1 MTIALSVVIAGLLL
15 LVGIPMVLVSVQI
28 QRRDS
33 EREQQQIAN
42 RMAQSVSTLV
52 QSIQSGLNTDANLS
66 PNLDAIASQI
76 STELNR
82 LNSQS
87 IQSLKDAIA
96 TENPLENLLKNSD
109 AIQGAVVFSTDGI
122 VRQSQWRA
130 PQNAINPI
138 QLSQSETFAL
148 AKQGTTATEISNF
161 GDRSTPA
168 LIVGIPMTDTNEV
181 LMAWV
186 DTHSLWQPLANLS
199 AGKTGYLYLIDNTNT
214 AIIVPKKIEATKDTS
229 IDTQAILAEK
239 SYRGLSGERVVG
251 HIATVSG
258 TPWRVVIEIPSAEAN
273 AGLKSLLIIL
283 GAILLFGLSLAMT
296 VARIFSGWILQPIKI
311 LHQSAER
318 ISHGDLSHRISLDR
332 DDELGFLATA
342 FNQMVET
349 LEKAINDLRTLS
361 RRLLSAEEAE
371 RRRIAHEIHDEL
383 GQILVMLRFSLSM
396 AERNSPDNPTIKA
409 VQEMAAQAQEKA
421 RTLSHELRPA
431 MLDDIGL
438 LATLQWYID
447 RVEQRANLA
456 IRLDVS
462 VDETILPPEIKT
474 TLYRL
479 VVEALSNVSKHAQAS
494 SVEIS
499 LEKNETHLILQIQD
513 DGAGFD
519 TKTLAQSTSLGVS
532 GMRERVN
539 LLQGNFSIDSQIGH
553 GTHIKITLPI

>member
-1 MTIALSVVIAGLLL
+1 MTITLSVVIASLLL
-15 LVGIPMVLVSVQI
+15 LIAIPMVLISVQI

-33 EREQQQIAN
+33 DRDQQQMAAHL
-42 RMAQSVSTLV
+42 AQSVSDLV
-52 QSIQSGLNTDANLS
+52 KNAQSGQSNNTIDDPQLDLIAN
-66 PNLDAIASQI
+66 QI
-76 STELNR
+76 STELNT
-82 LNSQS
+82 LTAQTAELLQS
-87 IQSLKDAIA
+87 EPISGTLF
-96 TENPLENLLKNSD
+96 ENLPAL
-109 AIQGAVVFSTDGI
+109 QGVALFSADGSAQ
-122 VRQSQWRA
+122 QSQWRT
-130 PQNAINPI
+130 PQDTIN
-138 QLSQSETFAL
+138 LTLLTQSESFSL
-148 AKQGTTATEISNF
+148 AKQGTVANEITNF
-161 GDRSTPA
+161 GARVIPA
-168 LIVGIPMTDTNEV
+168 IIVAVPMPASNGIA
-181 LMAWV
+181 MAWL
-186 DTHSLWQPLANLS
+186 DSTMLWQSFTQLHVSDA
-199 AGKTGYLYLIDNTNT
+199 GYLYLIDAQNSV
-214 AIIVPKKIEATKDTS
+214 IIAPQKFRQKQNSFINPNP
-229 IDTQAILAEK
+229 ILAKESYIGLNDK
-239 SYRGLSGERVVG
+239 SVVG
-251 HIATVSG
+251 HIAPIEG
-258 TPWRVVIEIPSAEAN
+258 TPWQVVIEMPLAEAN
-273 AGLKSLLIIL
+273 SALKSLLIIL

-318 ISHGDLSHRISLDR
+318 ISQGDLSHRIKLDR
-332 DDELGFLATA
+332 DDELGFLANA

-396 AERNSPDNPTIKA
+396 AERNLPDNPTIKA

-447 RVEQRANLA
+447 RVEQRSNLA

-462 VDETILPPEIKT
+462 IDEAVLPPEIKT

-479 VVEALSNVSKHAQAS
+479 VVEALSNVSKHAEAS

-499 LEKNETHLILQIQD
+499 LGKTNTHLTLEIQD
-513 DGAGFD
+513 DGTGFD
-519 TKTLAQSTSLGVS
+519 TETLAQSASLGVS

-539 LLQGNFSIDSQIGH
+539 LLQGDFSINSQLGH
-553 GTHIKITLPI
+553 GTQIKITLPI